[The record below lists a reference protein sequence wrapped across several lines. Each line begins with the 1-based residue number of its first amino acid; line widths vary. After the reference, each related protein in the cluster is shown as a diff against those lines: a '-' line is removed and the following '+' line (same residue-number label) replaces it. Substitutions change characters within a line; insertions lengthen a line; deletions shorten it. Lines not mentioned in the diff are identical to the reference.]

1 LVRKLKVRN
10 YGEVVVEYE
19 GRNEHISQLK
29 EQTLTNTLQRLL
41 RQGERRILFVSGHG
55 ERKPTGRANFDW
67 NNFTEKLKV
76 KGITTELLKLNETP
90 NIPDVAAI
98 IIASPQTDFLAGEVK
113 LIIEYVKRGGNLI
126 WVREP
131 GTSLFGL
138 NSLADLLGINFHPG
152 TIVDPTAQMMNVND
166 PSFAL
171 ITSYPS
177 HAITRDFQY
186 MSIFPKAVG
195 IIHNEVKEDW
205 LATPFLQTVPR
216 SWSETGILKG
226 AVDYNADED
235 IVGPLTIGLALTRK
249 NNKEKKKQRI
259 IILGDGD
266 FLSNTYLGNQ
276 GNLNIG
282 HNIINWISNDDD
294 FILIPS
300 SSAVDS
306 QINISDLAGAIIGL
320 FFLIILPLGLLVSG
334 TLIWYNMSK
343 RNLLNLI
350 LLIFILVLLAF
361 VIYEPGNEKPITPP
375 TLTNLTADDVE
386 HIKIERLDNKNTIEL
401 KKINNNWMMLKPYQ
415 LPANSFRIDSINK
428 LLSTVSFSQNNLNN
442 LNPSEFGLNQP
453 VATIT
458 FNHKTSI
465 VFGHNKS
472 LKHHRY
478 VKIDSALHMIADTF
492 YYQLAAKAESF
503 ISHKLLPQN
512 SKIIKLKL
520 PTLSLTKKEEKWI
533 VTPKAS
539 TVSADAFNT
548 IIDEWQLSQAY
559 DIKVR
564 TPSAKDKADITIYL
578 ENKNR
583 IRFKIINNKDN
594 FTLKDID
601 TGVSYILSSDRKD
614 KLLRLSDINQ
624 DD

>member
-1 LVRKLKVRN
+1 
-10 YGEVVVEYE
+10 
-19 GRNEHISQLK
+19 
-29 EQTLTNTLQRLL
+29 
-41 RQGERRILFVSGHG
+41 
-55 ERKPTGRANFDW
+55 
-67 NNFTEKLKV
+67 
-76 KGITTELLKLNETP
+76 
-90 NIPDVAAI
+90 
-98 IIASPQTDFLAGEVK
+98 
-113 LIIEYVKRGGNLI
+113 
-126 WVREP
+126 
-131 GTSLFGL
+131 
-138 NSLADLLGINFHPG
+138 
-152 TIVDPTAQMMNVND
+152 
-166 PSFAL
+166 
-171 ITSYPS
+171 
-177 HAITRDFQY
+177 
-186 MSIFPKAVG
+186 
-195 IIHNEVKEDW
+195 
-205 LATPFLQTVPR
+205 
-216 SWSETGILKG
+216 
-226 AVDYNADED
+226 
-235 IVGPLTIGLALTRK
+235 
-249 NNKEKKKQRI
+249 
-259 IILGDGD
+259 
-266 FLSNTYLGNQ
+266 
-276 GNLNIG
+276 
-282 HNIINWISNDDD
+282 
-294 FILIPS
+294 
-300 SSAVDS
+300 
-306 QINISDLAGAIIGL
+306 
-320 FFLIILPLGLLVSG
+320 
-334 TLIWYNMSK
+334 MSK

-401 KKINNNWMMLKPYQ
+401 KKINNNWIMLKPYQ

-559 DIKVR
+559 DIKVSP
-564 TPSAKDKADITIYL
+564 PSAKDKADITIYL
-578 ENKNR
+578 ADKNR

-594 FTLKDID
+594 FTLMNID
-601 TGVSYILSSDRKD
+601 TGISYVLSSDRKD